1 MYEKIAKELRQ
12 KTNQNITGSN
22 CENRWK
28 HLERIFKK
36 YVDNNNKTGRGRR
49 EFEYAMEDIL
59 GKKRNIHPVVL
70 LSSNTVIHPTTQV
83 VTGDNPE
90 KENLVEFPKTKEL
103 LSTSSKATD
112 VTAPQRITNMN
123 KNKRLKVT
131 ILSEIRKDRKEFY
144 NKLLEIEGRKLTEK
158 KMILQEKMN

>member
-1 MYEKIAKELRQ
+1 MYEEIAKELRQ
-12 KTNQNITGSN
+12 KTNQNITGSD
-22 CENRWK
+22 CENIWK
-28 HLERIFKK
+28 HLERMFKK

-49 EFEYAMEDIL
+49 EFEYAEAMEDIL

-70 LSSNTVIHPTTQV
+70 LSSDTIIHPTTQV
-83 VTGDNPE
+83 VTGDNSE

-123 KNKRLKVT
+123 KNKER
-131 ILSEIRKDRKEFY
+131 E
-144 NKLLEIEGRKLTEK
+144 RKLTEK
-158 KMILQEKMN
+158 KEKMTFYRKKN